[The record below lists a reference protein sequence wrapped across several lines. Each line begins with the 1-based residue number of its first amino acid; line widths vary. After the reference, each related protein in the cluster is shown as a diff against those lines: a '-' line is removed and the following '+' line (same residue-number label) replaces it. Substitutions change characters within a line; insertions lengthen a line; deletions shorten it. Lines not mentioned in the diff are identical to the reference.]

1 MPSLTGNRQSVTIK
15 IDTERQL
22 RFNWSATC
30 RFEEVYGKSVPA
42 ALRDDIGPRVITHL
56 AWAGMLHAEPQL
68 QVRMVEKRLQAF
80 LNAGGDI
87 TALASDLIKALVSS
101 GVLGK
106 PAEEPTDGEAVQDPP
121 SETEDQN

>member
-1 MPSLTGNRQSVTIK
+1 MPSLTGNRQSLTIK
-15 IDTERQL
+15 IDTERAI

-30 RFEEVYGKSVPA
+30 RFEESYGKSIPA

-68 QVRMVEKRLQAF
+68 AVRMVEKRLQAF
-80 LNAGGDI
+80 LNNGGDI
-87 TALASDLIKALVSS
+87 TELAGALIKALSES

-106 PAEEPTDGEAVQDPP
+106 PSEDP
-121 SETEDQN
+121 SEEGQQNPPEQAE